1 MFPRLTGSNFYRL
14 PVRLPNNHLVTLSL
28 LILCMGI
35 LPACQQATPKAE
47 VEDRITPAP
56 EITGADT
63 IDQLI
68 EELPPL
74 IAIKRLLEMAEKK
87 PADQGFRLRQKAV
100 QLSIDHEAPTTTG
113 KRIATLRRQYPT
125 GTYQVR
131 IEILKQKLLLAQGR
145 PDDVRANIDSI
156 RLLATAEEEIQL
168 MELKADA
175 LTQGG
180 LAIKGAQLRI
190 ELDKLYADH
199 ETARK
204 QQNDQRLWRS
214 LMRLTPDTISSH
226 ISEIADTFS
235 GWLELAYLN
244 RQGQH
249 NPALLNR
256 SIDQWSQR
264 HPDHP
269 AHRYII
275 EIIRQRQIAV
285 SNHPQHIA
293 LLLPLSGKLQNIGQ
307 AIRDGF
313 LANYLEI
320 RQQFAINTVIDIH
333 DTGGNPE
340 LATLLFQQASESGAD
355 FIVGPLDKAAV
366 AAVAMIAADRIQEK
380 SDQPGPPAIEPAE
393 SLTPEE
399 ANKPNPSASES
410 IVPPRNQQD
419 STEATRVPL
428 LVLNQLPQHIPESG
442 SDHKIYQFTLAPE
455 SEAIQAASQAHLDG
469 RRHAMVIVPANTW
482 GNRLYEAF
490 AAAYQKPGGTI
501 VTEYRYPRETPDH
514 SRGIQQALNLNKS
527 RIRHQRLQQLLSQ
540 DIKFAPGLRRDIEL
554 IFMAASPQEA
564 RQIKSQLKF
573 YYADHIPI
581 YATSHIYTTR
591 PDAVRDKDLDGIY
604 FTDMPWI
611 LNDKPA
617 PGSLRKILRDNWPA
631 DMTEQYP
638 RFYALGADIFRLLP
652 QIEWLT
658 RHTGEQLNGETGR
671 LSLSDTGIVERES
684 HWAVFR
690 DGIPITWDDAG
701 KRE

>member
-14 PVRLPNNHLVTLSL
+14 PVRLPNNHPITLSL

-47 VEDRITPAP
+47 VEDRITLAP
-56 EITGADT
+56 ETTGPDT

-87 PADQGFRLRQKAV
+87 PADEGFRLRQKAV

-113 KRIATLRRQYPT
+113 KRITTLQRQYPT

-145 PDDVRANIDSI
+145 PDDVRTNIDSI
-156 RLLATAEEEIQL
+156 RLLATAEEKIQL

-180 LAIKGAQLRI
+180 LAIKSAQLRI

-214 LMRLTPDTISSH
+214 LMRLAPDTISSH
-226 ISEIADTFS
+226 ISEIADIFS

-244 RQGQH
+244 RQQH

-275 EIIRQRQIAV
+275 ETIRQRQIAV

-380 SDQPGPPAIEPAE
+380 SDQPGPPAVEPAE

-399 ANKPNPSASES
+399 ADKPNPSMSES
-410 IVPPRNQQD
+410 VTPPRSQQD
-419 STEATRVPL
+419 APETASVPL

-455 SEAIQAASQAHLDG
+455 SEAIQAASQAHLDSH
-469 RRHAMVIVPANTW
+469 RQAMVIVPDNAW

-490 AAAYQKPGGTI
+490 AAAYQKPGGII

-514 SRGIQQALNLNKS
+514 SRGIQQALNLDKS
-527 RIRHQRLQQLLSQ
+527 RIRYQRLQQLLSR

-581 YATSHIYTTR
+581 YATSHIYTAR

-611 LNDKPA
+611 LNDKPV

-638 RFYALGADIFRLLP
+638 RFYALGADTFRLLP
-652 QIEWLT
+652 QIEWLA
-658 RHTGEQLNGETGR
+658 RHTGEQINGETGR
-671 LSLSDTGIVERES
+671 LSLSNAGIVERES

-701 KRE
+701 KPE